1 MKTVAERIAHLS
13 PCTEAVAWAK
23 HYTMPAK
30 AWREC
35 VRGDWM
41 LWLLGKLSGAPES
54 DARKKLV
61 LAACDCAA
69 LPLPHATSVAAALC
83 LETARKWARGEATI
97 EELREARKVAAAAAA
112 AAFSAAADAA
122 ADAAAAA
129 AFSAAADAA
138 AAAFSAA
145 FSAAAAAAAAF
156 SAAFSA
162 AAVADAADAAA
173 FSAVRCEMLQKCA
186 DIVRQHY
193 PSPPKIAVN
202 YEG

>member
-1 MKTVAERIAHLS
+1 MKTVAERIAHLC
-13 PCTEAVAWAK
+13 PCSEAVAWAK
-23 HYTMPAK
+23 HYTMPDK

-41 LWLLGKLSGAPES
+41 LWLIGKLSGAPES

-97 EELREARKVAAAAAA
+97 EELREARKVAA
-112 AAFSAAADAA
+112 
-122 ADAAAAA
+122 AAAAA